1 MTTRTTESVLRG
13 AGALCALSSAI
24 LHLMLVPSHL
34 EEKPYIGILFLV
46 GSLALIYV
54 TLGLARHNPAPAW
67 LVGALV
73 SIGMIVGFTLSR
85 TIGLPGGY
93 RESDWEP
100 PYGVLSMIAEI
111 GFLLAFA
118 AWLNAR
124 PAGTLTPPLPAKVP
138 RADSTLISRGPR
150 R

>member
-1 MTTRTTESVLRG
+1 MSTRATESALRG

-24 LHLMLVPSHL
+24 LHLILVPSHL
-34 EEKPYIGILFLV
+34 EEKPYIGVLFLV

-67 LVGALV
+67 LVGTLV

-93 RESDWEP
+93 KEDGWEP
-100 PYGVLSMIAEI
+100 PYGILSMIAEI
-111 GFLLAFA
+111 VFVLAFA

-124 PAGTLTPPLPAKVP
+124 PAGRLTPPLRAKAPA
-138 RADSTLISRGPR
+138 R